1 VTGPASRPA
10 SGAAS
15 SRDGNGPVRENPEED
30 RSGEAPD
37 GRSAAERARRRAR
50 IFGDVLPEV
59 TRDDR
64 PDGPGER
71 PRGTDGTDEWLRRQ
85 VPPHHGD

>member
-1 VTGPASRPA
+1 VSAPR

-15 SRDGNGPVRENPEED
+15 SRDGNGPVREDRDED

-50 IFGDVLPEV
+50 IFGDVLPEA

-64 PDGPGER
+64 ADRSEER
-71 PRGTDGTDEWLRRQ
+71 PSGADGGDDWLRRQ